1 MIPGARNAL
10 GVLQVSSALPGAGTS
25 YIGGFALTP
34 VGEVLVH
41 VSDLPTRFANGFG
54 FNTAGQLC
62 VAPGGTIFNFVCG
75 LPFTQTGRLVVQNN
89 QSPASNEPYV
99 GGVRVGPLGGVYITG
114 VGEFSPINLFQS
126 GEVGA
131 WYDPSDLS
139 TMFQDSAGT
148 TPVTADGQPVGLI
161 LDKSKGLVL
170 GSNVVTNGDFSNGST
185 GWTVPANWTIGSGV
199 ATSLGTGGA
208 YLNTGQITVSG
219 KTYQIEFD
227 IVSETVATGGVS
239 VGVGV
244 SSAGPVFTGVGHK
257 KHIITATANSY
268 VFVGCRGA
276 GTWQGSID
284 NISVRELLGNHV
296 SQATAASRPL
306 YKVTGLC
313 KWNDFDAVD
322 DVLNTT
328 FQSALG
334 SSCTVARGNVGA
346 APTILTG
353 QTIGTSYANSTDNC
367 GLIIVNRALTGQE
380 TADLT
385 AWLTAKGA
393 TS

>member
-1 MIPGARNAL
+1 MHLSKISLALRQWGA
-10 GVLQVSSALPGAGTS
+10 AG
-25 YIGGFALTP
+25 
-34 VGEVLVH
+34 
-41 VSDLPTRFANGFG
+41 
-54 FNTAGQLC
+54 
-62 VAPGGTIFNFVCG
+62 
-75 LPFTQTGRLVVQNN
+75 
-89 QSPASNEPYV
+89 
-99 GGVRVGPLGGVYITG
+99 
-114 VGEFSPINLFQS
+114 FSPLSLFAA

-148 TPVTADGQPVGLI
+148 TSVTAAGQPVGLI
-161 LDKSKGLVL
+161 LDKSKGLAL
-170 GSNVVTNGDFSNGST
+170 GPELITNGDFSAGST
-185 GWTVPANWTIGSGV
+185 GWTLAASYSVVSGALV
-199 ATSLGTGGA
+199 ATSAAAFSDNAFSSEQAVG
-208 YLNTGQITVSG
+208 NTVYRITFTCTSL
-219 KTYQIEFD
+219 
-227 IVSETVATGGVS
+227 
-239 VGVGV
+239 
-244 SSAGPVFTGVGHK
+244 SAGQFK
-257 KHIITATANSY
+257 IICGNSQAGPIISAPGTYSCTCGASSSGSAFFIQAQSPLTAT
-268 VFVGCRGA
+268 F
-276 GTWQGSID
+276 D
-284 NISVRELLGNHV
+284 NISVRKVSGNHAF
-296 SQATAASRPL
+296 QATAAARPL

-328 FQSALG
+328 FPSSLG

-380 TADLT
+380 IADLT

>member
-1 MIPGARNAL
+1 MQLSSISLAITRLGRPADPDAAIKAL
-10 GVLQVSSALPGAGTS
+10 
-25 YIGGFALTP
+25 FA
-34 VGEVLVH
+34 
-41 VSDLPTRFANGFG
+41 A
-54 FNTAGQLC
+54 
-62 VAPGGTIFNFVCG
+62 
-75 LPFTQTGRLVVQNN
+75 
-89 QSPASNEPYV
+89 
-99 GGVRVGPLGGVYITG
+99 
-114 VGEFSPINLFQS
+114 

-139 TMFQDSAGT
+139 TMFQDSNGM
-148 TPVTADGQPVGLI
+148 TPVTADGQTVGLI
-161 LDKSKGLVL
+161 LDKSKELAL
-170 GSNVVTNGDFSNGST
+170 GPELITNGDFSAGSS
-185 GWTVPANWTIGSGV
+185 GWTTGSEWTVGGGQATLNFVGSYTNMDYVRSFVAGKLYKLTFNIISQSGANGVRCGIIPSSLSANLSGV
-199 ATSLGTGGA
+199 GLKTVYLIAPTSPTGLRFQGNFNT
-208 YLNTGQITVSG
+208 LNTV
-219 KTYQIEFD
+219 
-227 IVSETVATGGVS
+227 
-239 VGVGV
+239 
-244 SSAGPVFTGVGHK
+244 
-257 KHIITATANSY
+257 
-268 VFVGCRGA
+268 
-276 GTWQGSID
+276 ID
-284 NISVRELLGNHV
+284 NISVKEVSGNHAY
-296 SQATAASRPL
+296 QATAAARPL

-380 TADLT
+380 TTDVT